1 MVADCKTNYM
11 KRAGLIAEE
20 KNWIML
26 KTGHGLFNETQNL
39 VNAKPKN
46 TELLYVSNIFIVFLF
61 VYLLHDLLKLILE
74 RDNIS
79 NKRYI

>member
-1 MVADCKTNYM
+1 M

-46 TELLYVSNIFIVFLF
+46 T
-61 VYLLHDLLKLILE
+61 KLSICQQ
-74 RDNIS
+74 
-79 NKRYI
+79 